1 MIQYE
6 ISVLI
11 SQPVEKVFVYIADA
25 KNLRA
30 WQADLIENE
39 QLTEGLIRVGSRF
52 REVRQTG
59 PRKTNIQAEITAF
72 EPNKFFSTTTI
83 VGPQA
88 TVRYDFNAEQGATR
102 VTYQFSLQT
111 SGLMRLMEPLMAG
124 SIKKDA
130 EADFQK
136 LKQILESQ

>member
-6 ISVLI
+6 ISVHINLPI
-11 SQPVEKVFVYIADA
+11 EKVFTYVADA
-25 KNLRA
+25 RNLLN

-39 QLTEGLIRVGSRF
+39 QLTEGPIRVGSRF
-52 REVRQTG
+52 REIRQTG
-59 PRKTNIQAEITAF
+59 PRKANIQAEITAF
-72 EPNKFFSTTTI
+72 EPNKRFATKII

-88 TVRYDFNAEQGATR
+88 TIQYAFNSEQGGTR
-102 VTYQFSLQT
+102 VTYHFSLQT

-124 SIKKDA
+124 PIKQGA

-136 LKQILESQ
+136 LKQILES